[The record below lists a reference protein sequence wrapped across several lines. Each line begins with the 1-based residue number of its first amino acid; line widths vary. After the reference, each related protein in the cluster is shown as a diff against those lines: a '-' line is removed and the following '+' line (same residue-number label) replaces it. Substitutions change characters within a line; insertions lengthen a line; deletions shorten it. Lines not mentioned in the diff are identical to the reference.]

1 VSLRHGLEA
10 LGTFTLMK
18 WRCRE
23 YSGIDPDE
31 GLAWRS
37 MGEWV
42 GEYKSGPNPEDD
54 TVRGLVFNP
63 LALKCVNKYSK
74 VVGCTLHQPAG

>member
-1 VSLRHGLEA
+1 
-10 LGTFTLMK
+10 
-18 WRCRE
+18 
-23 YSGIDPDE
+23 
-31 GLAWRS
+31 
-37 MGEWV
+37 MGEWI

-74 VVGCTLHQPAG
+74 VIGFTLHQPAG